1 MRCRP
6 AAVAS
11 LGRPLQIGYQGGV
24 DAETLAVDRLS
35 PEPIDQ
41 SPPHLSLKVA
51 AELWAGL

>member
-11 LGRPLQIGYQGGV
+11 SAAPLQIGYQGGV
-24 DAETLAVDRLS
+24 DAETLAVDRID

-41 SPPHLSLKVA
+41 PPPHLSLKVA
-51 AELWAGL
+51 AELGAGL